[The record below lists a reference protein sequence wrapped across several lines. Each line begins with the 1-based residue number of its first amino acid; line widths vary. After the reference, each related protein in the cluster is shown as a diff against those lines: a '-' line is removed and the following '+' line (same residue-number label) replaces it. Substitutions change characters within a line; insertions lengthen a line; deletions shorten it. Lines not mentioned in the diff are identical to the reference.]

1 MIKNKYF
8 FKFKVSKKLFVHCFR
23 IEPISNKSV
32 TLASGQII
40 PPTTID
46 LDLSN
51 GTNYL
56 RKELKKD
63 IHIPNNADINTLES
77 YLENGHLVIK
87 CMLKKEGV
95 GSAAVAVTNLE
106 EENDRIND
114 DEQPHQSHQQ
124 QRRSSPVYSS
134 TPVYSKAKSSSSSK
148 NGAIL
153 SEFEIKNSGTTAES
167 HSKDLSPLE
176 ITINSRTSDSNDVSS
191 NFVFENPLYNN
202 STIQANGGAV
212 VEQQQQQHS
221 SGKSILKNANDPNI
235 LVDYTSADLDD
246 AAEMANYMQQ
256 ANVPLPPPPPQ
267 LLVANDQPQSNTA
280 RKNRKVIK
288 IFCKSNIKILYSL
301 ITNFNSNKF

>member
-1 MIKNKYF
+1 
-8 FKFKVSKKLFVHCFR
+8 
-23 IEPISNKSV
+23 
-32 TLASGQII
+32 
-40 PPTTID
+40 
-46 LDLSN
+46 
-51 GTNYL
+51 
-56 RKELKKD
+56 
-63 IHIPNNADINTLES
+63 
-77 YLENGHLVIK
+77 
-87 CMLKKEGV
+87 MLKKEGV

-106 EENDRIND
+106 EDNDRING
-114 DEQPHQSHQQ
+114 DEQPHHQQ

-280 RKNRKVIK
+280 RKNRKVIRN
-288 IFCKSNIKILYSL
+288 FLNILY
-301 ITNFNSNKF
+301 